1 MRVAIDATPL
11 LVRSAGVKNY
21 LWHWVRALRSHLDV
35 SLFPWLPEP
44 GELDHQRFHRARIS
58 LLYASWILG
67 VDPFIRGAGI
77 FHATN
82 LVRNRPRR
90 ALVTA
95 TLHDLTVWRM
105 PELHTPGNVAAD
117 HRFADVILRHAAGI
131 IAVSEATKRDA
142 VELLSLPPERITV
155 IHSGVA
161 EPYFNAEPLRRSKP
175 YVLFVGTIE
184 PRKNLDRLLDAW
196 DALPSDVRD
205 QYELVLA
212 GPSGWGAVRPG
223 NYTQLGY
230 VPEAELPSLTAGAA
244 AFCYPSLYE
253 GFGFPVAQAMA
264 AGVPVITSHLSS
276 LPEVAGDGAVYVD
289 PHSTSELQASL
300 ARLLTSPSLRDQ
312 LGRAGRDRAS
322 RLFRWDLCAR
332 RSAEFFRSLQ

>member
-21 LWHWVRALRSHLDV
+21 LWHWVRALRPHLDI
-35 SLFPWLPEP
+35 SLFPWLKDA
-44 GELDHQRFHRARIS
+44 GELDHQRFNRARVT
-58 LLYASWILG
+58 LLYASWLVG
-67 VDPFIRGAGI
+67 VDPFIGRADV

-82 LVRNRPRR
+82 LVRKRPRR

-105 PELHTPGNVAAD
+105 PQFHTPANIVAD
-117 HRFADVILRHAAGI
+117 KRFGEVILRHAAGV
-131 IAVSEATKRDA
+131 IAVSEATRRDA
-142 VELLSLPPERITV
+142 VEVLGLAPERITV

-161 EPYFNAEPLRRSKP
+161 EPYFTAPPRRRSKP

-196 DALPSDVRD
+196 DALPRDVR
-205 QYELVLA
+205 QEYELVLA
-212 GPSGWGAVRPG
+212 GPSGWGQVRPG
-223 NYTQLGY
+223 TYTHLGY
-230 VPEAELPSLTAGAA
+230 VPEVELPSLTAGAT

-264 AGVPVITSHLSS
+264 AGVPVITSNVSS

-289 PHSTSELQASL
+289 PLSTAELTTALTSV
-300 ARLLTSPSLRDQ
+300 LTSPSLREQ

-332 RSAEFFRSLQ
+332 RSAEFFRSLG